1 VLELGC
7 GSARV
12 VSGLPA
18 ARIYVVNTFFIMKE
32 ERLMLF
38 TEIIAVYSEKC
49 VKHINTLLEKEIPNL
64 AVQVS

>member
-1 VLELGC
+1 
-7 GSARV
+7 
-12 VSGLPA
+12 
-18 ARIYVVNTFFIMKE
+18 MKE

-49 VKHINTLLEKEIPNL
+49 VKHINTLLEKETPNL